1 MASSQPFQ
9 QSHGSL
15 QELAKDIKL
24 EVPHQYVQEQQEST
38 FVSNGS
44 SPLPSIPVI
53 DLNEF
58 VKMLGY
64 DRDRQLK
71 NLRSICH
78 EWGIFQLVNHG
89 VEKLLVERMKKEMLD
104 FYNLPVEEKMIYKMK
119 AGDYEGY
126 GQTILHEQ
134 DQKVDWADRFFMI
147 TNPLHRR
154 KSHLLPKLP
163 PSLRDTME
171 KYLQELQKLAMTL
184 FSLIG
189 KAVDIDKQDMIDV
202 FDDGMQSVRMTYY
215 PPCSQPDLVIGLT
228 PHSDASGVTI
238 LLQVNDIQGLQV
250 KKDGIWIPVN
260 FLPDAFI
267 VNVGDILEYRGC
279 RLSKPTVTKESTEPL
294 RDICQEVSEQ
304 MKMVRNNASVG
315 SGRENTKGS
324 RTRGGS
330 ILELMDV

>member
-89 VEKLLVERMKKEMLD
+89 VEKLLVERMKKEMLE

-163 PSLRDTME
+163 PSLSYSR
-171 KYLQELQKLAMTL
+171 
-184 FSLIG
+184 F
-189 KAVDIDKQDMIDV
+189 
-202 FDDGMQSVRMTYY
+202 
-215 PPCSQPDLVIGLT
+215 
-228 PHSDASGVTI
+228 
-238 LLQVNDIQGLQV
+238 VNNI
-250 KKDGIWIPVN
+250 N
-260 FLPDAFI
+260 
-267 VNVGDILEYRGC
+267 C
-279 RLSKPTVTKESTEPL
+279 RLSKCFG
-294 RDICQEVSEQ
+294 DQ
-304 MKMVRNNASVG
+304 G
-315 SGRENTKGS
+315 DKGS
-324 RTRGGS
+324 QPIPIQAYG
-330 ILELMDV
+330 ELKEFHQIGED